1 MSGEAWAIIGT
12 VAGGCLVIVGNLI
25 TTILNNRARMRE
37 KRRELIMTTALEYW
51 KRTDEKAV
59 ALFLSDKC
67 PAPINSHP
75 FESFIVSIAKAS
87 EVIGSEKIS
96 EADALKIIRELRSLN
111 LAIYQEAREHT
122 EDVSATTTGH
132 NKAAHRTG

>member
-1 MSGEAWAIIGT
+1 MSEGWMLIISSAVGATAALVGSIATAIINK
-12 VAGGCLVIVGNLI
+12 VYEA
-25 TTILNNRARMRE
+25 
-37 KRRELIMTTALEYW
+37 KQRRKELIMTTALEYW

-67 PAPINSHP
+67 SAPINSHP